1 MRARCHL
8 RISFADGGDRSDPG
22 GVHPIVACGVL
33 SLISPTAYQQQIS
46 IPGGAG
52 RRGYLIRASSI

>member
-8 RISFADGGDRSDPG
+8 RISFADGVQIR

-46 IPGGAG
+46 ILGGAG

>member
-1 MRARCHL
+1 MRARYHL
-8 RISFADGGDRSDPG
+8 RIAFADGGG
-22 GVHPIVACGVL
+22 HPIVACGVL